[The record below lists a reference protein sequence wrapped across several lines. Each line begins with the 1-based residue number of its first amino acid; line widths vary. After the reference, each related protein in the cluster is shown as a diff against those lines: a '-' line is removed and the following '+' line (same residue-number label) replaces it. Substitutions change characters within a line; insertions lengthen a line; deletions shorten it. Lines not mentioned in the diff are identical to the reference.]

1 MPLELGSGHALV
13 FPVHERPTFVDD
25 LIPRVS
31 LNGLDS
37 VMDSIVNRFGVEA
50 INEDAGCPAIGF
62 GTADSAR
69 SRYAKLEVV
78 ASIGVVGTNGNVK
91 PTVVVV
97 RVSGFMRGEHGPTVV
112 VIGFE
117 RVYNGAN
124 HDWLRHITE
133 GFYDTALNEANDVRT
148 TKDCTKA
155 SERCQKSKVCRRPS
169 VKTMLADAY
178 NRQCSFP
185 CQC

>member
-1 MPLELGSGHALV
+1 
-13 FPVHERPTFVDD
+13 
-25 LIPRVS
+25 
-31 LNGLDS
+31 
-37 VMDSIVNRFGVEA
+37 MDSIVNRFGVEA

-78 ASIGVVGTNGNVK
+78 ASIGVGGTNGNVK

-97 RVSGFMRGEHGPTVV
+97 RVSGFMRGERGPTVV

-124 HDWLRHITE
+124 HDWLRHITWL
-133 GFYDTALNEANDVRT
+133 YT
-148 TKDCTKA
+148 TVCPIN
-155 SERCQKSKVCRRPS
+155 CLQQKS
-169 VKTMLADAY
+169 
-178 NRQCSFP
+178 
-185 CQC
+185 

>member
-97 RVSGFMRGEHGPTVV
+97 RVSGFMRGERGPTVV

-133 GFYDTALNEANDVRT
+133 GFYDTASLRRQ
-148 TKDCTKA
+148 KA
-155 SERCQKSKVCRRPS
+155 SQHQS
-169 VKTMLADAY
+169 V
-178 NRQCSFP
+178 
-185 CQC
+185 